1 MNQLKFIC
9 ITLVAVLA
17 HSVYAVDLNLER
29 LSTDDG
35 LNQSQFSPE
44 NFFNIDG
51 EDVSQYFH
59 NASAN
64 RGAPAA
70 APGARRCSSFEG
82 TLSGRASF
90 YGAGEGFVGQKTFC
104 GTTFTSRQLTGALRQ
119 GQLTRSGAGRAYK
132 CGSLARV
139 TNRANGRVIWVTLD
153 DTGGLPGNRVIDL
166 SSAAARELDFVDEGT
181 TPVTVEVCSA
191 G

>member
-9 ITLVAVLA
+9 IVLIA
-17 HSVYAVDLNLER
+17 AFTQSVHAVDLNLER
-29 LSTDDG
+29 LSNDDE

-44 NFFNIDG
+44 NFFHVDG

-59 NASAN
+59 RAGAT
-64 RGAPAA
+64 RDAAPAA
-70 APGARRCSSFEG
+70 GNRRCSSFEG

-90 YGAGEGFVGQKTFC
+90 YGAGEGFVGQKTYC

-119 GQLTRSGAGRAYK
+119 GQLTRSGAGRAFK

-139 TNRANGRVIWVTLD
+139 TNRANGKVIWVTLD

-166 SSAAARELDFVDEGT
+166 SSAAARELDFVDDGT